1 MSPSTISLYNT
12 VRLTFNLEKVS
23 QVDLQSFKNEQLLKQ
38 AFTHTSYANEHRK
51 SQIKDNERLEFLGD
65 AVLELAVSQ
74 YLYRGYP
81 LMSEGELTKLRA
93 NIVCEPS
100 LHKFSVQL
108 GMDQLVYIGK
118 GEEATGGR
126 SRPALLADVFEAFI
140 GALYLDQNFDATL
153 NFLKSNVFPRI
164 EVGAFSHAMD
174 YKSSLQEFVQKQG
187 QQVSYQIVNEIGPD
201 HDRQF
206 VAACFI
212 EDRHCGEGKGRS
224 KKEAEQRAA
233 ERCLTALKQP
243 EQ

>member
-1 MSPSTISLYNT
+1 MP
-12 VRLTFNLEKVS
+12 
-23 QVDLQSFKNEQLLKQ
+23 
-38 AFTHTSYANEHRK
+38 
-51 SQIKDNERLEFLGD
+51 
-65 AVLELAVSQ
+65 
-74 YLYRGYP
+74 
-81 LMSEGELTKLRA
+81 
-93 NIVCEPS
+93 
-100 LHKFSVQL
+100 
-108 GMDQLVYIGK
+108 
-118 GEEATGGR
+118 
-126 SRPALLADVFEAFI
+126 
-140 GALYLDQNFDATL
+140 TL